1 MCTDRDTAGRR
12 RLRGLTLVE
21 TIVSLLV
28 ISVGVIGVLSTM
40 NAAIRFS
47 AEPMIQKQMTAI
59 AESLLAEVLHQ
70 PFTFCDPDDANALS
84 AKGAADCT
92 GGAAGSQD
100 KGGAPL
106 TSPSP
111 AGEARNG
118 AAGTQFDNVAD
129 YGGFSINPVTD
140 VAGANAVAGYAASVA
155 IDRVGASMFG
165 LPAADD
171 GAALRV
177 TVTVTRGG
185 ESFVLSGY
193 RFRYAP
199 RY

>member
-1 MCTDRDTAGRR
+1 MCTDLGGGGRGR
-12 RLRGLTLVE
+12 QRGLTLIE

-40 NAAIRFS
+40 NASIRFS

-70 PFTFCDPDDANALS
+70 PFTFCDPDDAKAMS
-84 AKGAADCT
+84 AMSTSDC
-92 GGAAGSQD
+92 GDPANRQD
-100 KGGAPL
+100 KSGAPL

-129 YGGFSINPVTD
+129 YGAFAINPVTD
-140 VAGANAVAGYAASVA
+140 IAGGNAVAGYAASVA
-155 IDRVGASMFG
+155 IDRVGASMFA

-171 GAALRV
+171 GAVLRV
-177 TVTVTRGG
+177 TVTVTQGS
-185 ESFVLSGY
+185 ESFALSGY